1 MSISAG
7 DQADAASSMD
17 EAALQEGGAAASQPL
32 EAGAALA
39 ACAVFGVALY
49 LSLTLPIRAEV
60 APGQIDARFWP
71 SVLSVLGLV
80 LALARLVTT
89 LVTEPHSRADVEER
103 QPGGVLRV
111 VSTLVVSVLFVV
123 VWSIG
128 DVILAGYRIQ
138 LFPIAMGA
146 FLVTLLALYGAR
158 GWRPYVLFPV
168 PLAIGT
174 YLLFGVL
181 LRIPL

>member
-7 DQADAASSMD
+7 DRADAAPAAD
-17 EAALQEGGAAASQPL
+17 EAAQQEGGAAASRPL
-32 EAGAALA
+32 EVGAAVV

-49 LSLTLPIRAEV
+49 LSVTLPIRAEA

-71 SVLSVLGLV
+71 SVLSIVGLG
-80 LALARLVTT
+80 LALARLMAT
-89 LVTEPHSRADVEER
+89 LVTEPHSRADVEAR

-111 VSTLVVSVLFVV
+111 VSTLAITTLFVI

-128 DVILAGYRIQ
+128 DVIFAGYRIQ
-138 LFPIAMGA
+138 LFPIAMAA
-146 FLVTLLALYGAR
+146 FLAVLLALYGAR
-158 GWRPYVLFPV
+158 SWKSYVLFPV